1 MKGQE
6 SLEFEHPQADRGLI
20 INEWPDG
27 GQTEGCCSYTGCR
40 GNSCENTLMQERN
53 MDFQGPKA
61 MEKGDTGNSQ
71 APTRPTMHVNSMTRD
86 GKTALN
92 AAVSKGHLEVVKSL
106 LGGGPNANKPDT
118 RGWTLRGVAEQQGN
132 KSICDLL
139 LSCQNRRKPDEHT
152 IEFIGPEAGESS
164 GFFHSHQKKAPNNSY
179 LSTSSSSGGMDPTRK
194 RVTIHMQFQ
203 NISTQRPHGKLIILP
218 DSIDELLKIAGKPF
232 FDLKERYFLINLKNK
247 KFNY

>member
-6 SLEFEHPQADRGLI
+6 SLEYEHPQADPGLI

-71 APTRPTMHVNSMTRD
+71 APTRPTLHVNSMTRD

-92 AAVSKGHLEVVKSL
+92 AAVSKGHLEVVKNL
-106 LGGGPNANKPDT
+106 LGGGPNGNKPDT

-139 LSCQNRRKPDEHT
+139 LSCENRRKPDEHT

-179 LSTSSSSGGMDPTRK
+179 TSTSSSSGGMDPTRK

-232 FDLKERYFLINLKNK
+232 ID
-247 KFNY
+247 